1 MLGKLRKGPSPDRT
15 GIARQKAKNWVD
27 DNLDGDEAAMEA
39 VEEASP
45 PGFGGDNRAASGAMQ
60 VVSLVVALTV
70 GAIVAA
76 FLLPIGIEE
85 LTTAD
90 LGADASEG
98 ADALWGILDVII
110 VLAVFLF
117 FIAVALAAAD
127 KV

>member
-1 MLGKLRKGPSPDRT
+1 MFSRLKQAFGIGKSMSKRVTEDGESTAD
-15 GIARQKAKNWVD
+15 V
-27 DNLDGDEAAMEA
+27 LD
-39 VEEASP
+39 SS
-45 PGFGGDNRAASGAMQ
+45 FGGASRAQSGAMR

-85 LTTAD
+85 LTSAD
-90 LGADASEG
+90 LGADASAG
-98 ADALWGILDVII
+98 ATALWGILDVII

-127 KV
+127 RV